1 MFLNNAFIPTLNGTF
16 SFFSFLEGT
25 TLSLVPANVIKNTII
40 YATSK
45 TKNVLVHTDALF
57 PKYSTKGNV
66 SAFII
71 KLPQVAN
78 MILNILSTPLTYWP
92 CVINE
97 FKYPELTPRFPVR
110 YYDHGFITDLYNTSD
125 TGLIWTNTELKFND
139 FKISNISINSF
150 ICALGLFSVLG

>member
-78 MILNILSTPLTYWP
+78 MILNILSTPLAY
-92 CVINE
+92 
-97 FKYPELTPRFPVR
+97 
-110 YYDHGFITDLYNTSD
+110 
-125 TGLIWTNTELKFND
+125 
-139 FKISNISINSF
+139 
-150 ICALGLFSVLG
+150 